1 MRESNGLCAQI
12 FFGLSEFSYQTR
24 VSIGHRIDMTLTHII
39 TLNHVFFL
47 IFIVIDVSLFV
58 LYLTFMYAFVLH
70 NIYHIKRVH
79 EIHNILLP
87 SLKVIYLEGTFR
99 SMAPP

>member
-39 TLNHVFFL
+39 TLNHVFF
-47 IFIVIDVSLFV
+47 FF
-58 LYLTFMYAFVLH
+58 
-70 NIYHIKRVH
+70 NIYRYRCVPICIVS
-79 EIHNILLP
+79 NIYVCLRA
-87 SLKVIYLEGTFR
+87 S
-99 SMAPP
+99 